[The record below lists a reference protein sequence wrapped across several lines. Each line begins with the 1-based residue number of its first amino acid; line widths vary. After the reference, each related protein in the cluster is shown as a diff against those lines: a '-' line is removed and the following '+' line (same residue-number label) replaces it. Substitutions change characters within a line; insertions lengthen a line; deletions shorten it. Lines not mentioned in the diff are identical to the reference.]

1 MDFLTISILAA
12 GGFAATNIDN
22 LFLLIGWMALGEKS
36 RGQILLGYTLA
47 ALAVLTL
54 SQVLGWWSGVLPVQ
68 YVGYLGVVPI
78 LMGATMLVSGIR
90 DSATAT
96 HVQTAIR
103 PGAVGVATAL
113 FSNSVDTILVISSL
127 LADSQARLDYVILV
141 TFLIMSSTFYALGR
155 FLHSQIVRLEW
166 VSAVARWVAPLL
178 MIAVGAYILD
188 NTMTDTLAGN

>member
-1 MDFLTISILAA
+1 MELLTISILAA